1 MNNPWKTLGVS
12 EGASQEEIKQ
22 AYRKLAK
29 KYHPDRYANSPMKV
43 EAEKK
48 MREINEAYDYLSK
61 QGTNASSS
69 WNQSG
74 GQSYGG
80 YGGSYQR
87 TPPGGDPQSFIYIRQ
102 MIQMGNYPM
111 AESLLDNMQIRP
123 AEWYYLRGTLYLRR
137 GWYAQGKE
145 CLSQA
150 VSMDPDNFEYRQAYE
165 QVTNTTQQYR
175 QQSYG
180 GQGSNP
186 DCCSIC
192 GWLYMAD
199 CCCECFGG
207 DIIPC
212 C

>member
-29 KYHPDRYANSPMKV
+29 KYHPDRYANSPMKA

-48 MREINEAYDYLSK
+48 MQEINEAYDYLSK
-61 QGTNASSS
+61 QGSNTSS

-74 GQSYGG
+74 SQQGYGG
-80 YGGSYQR
+80 YQR
-87 TPPGGDPQSFIYIRQ
+87 TQPGGDPQSFIYIRQ
-102 MIQMGNYPM
+102 MIQMGNYLM
-111 AESLLDNMQIRP
+111 AENILDNMQIRP

-165 QVTNTTQQYR
+165 QVTQTTQQYR
-175 QQSYG
+175 QHSYG
-180 GQGSNP
+180 NAMNNP

-192 GWLYMAD
+192 SWLYMAD

-207 DIIPC
+207 DCIPC

>member
-1 MNNPWKTLGVS
+1 MINPWKTLGVN

-29 KYHPDRYANSPMKV
+29 KYHPDRYANSPMKA

-48 MREINEAYDYLSK
+48 MQEINEAYDYLSK
-61 QGTNASSS
+61 QGSNASSS
-69 WNQSG
+69 WNQSS

-80 YGGSYQR
+80 YQR
-87 TPPGGDPQSFIYIRQ
+87 TQPGGDPQSFIYIRQ

-111 AESLLDNMQIRP
+111 AENLLDNMHIRP

-145 CLSQA
+145 CLAQA

-180 GQGSNP
+180 GQSNNP